1 LVIENGM
8 MTMEDMDV
16 KENAVGLPEGWEW
29 TTLGKVCTKIG
40 DIDHKMP
47 KQQESGY
54 PYVSTKDFTDDLKI
68 SFEKAKFVSKAD
80 YDQLSR
86 KIKPERGDIIFPRY
100 GTIGK
105 NILIDFDLEFLV
117 SYSCAVLKPNRKLV
131 LPEYLYS
138 FTLSPIVTEEIRKY
152 VVETTQANVGIAS
165 IKLFVFPLP
174 PLAEQERIVSKI
186 EELFSELEKGKEQIL
201 LAQQQLKTYRQAVL
215 KWAFEGRL
223 TNADVVDG
231 VLPEGWETVTISDVA
246 ESCLGKML
254 DKQKNKG
261 DLKPYLGNI
270 NVRWNSF
277 DLDDLSEM
285 RFEASEQTRF
295 GVVEGDL
302 IICEGGEPGR
312 AAIWKGTKEMMI
324 QKALHRVRFGERAT
338 APYFLHYLFLIAQ
351 SKELQKYFT
360 GTTIKHLTG
369 GSLKKVTFP
378 LAPLK
383 EQHRIVQEIE
393 SRLSVCDAME
403 ATLQT
408 SLAQAE
414 VLRQSVLKR
423 AFEGR
428 LV

>member
-1 LVIENGM
+1 MVIENGVM
-8 MTMEDMDV
+8 GMEGIRM
-16 KENAVGLPEGWEW
+16 KENEIVLPEGWEVKK
-29 TTLGKVCTKIG
+29 LGEFLDFAGGGTPDKSQKGYWDG
-40 DIDHKMP
+40 DIPWASVKDVKERYLTRT
-47 KQQESGY
+47 QDSI
-54 PYVSTKDFTDDLKI
+54 TKEGLNASASQMAKVGDVILITRISPGKTTIAKIDTAINQDLKI
-68 SFEKAKFVSKAD
+68 I
-80 YDQLSR
+80 R
-86 KIKPERGDIIFPRY
+86 PKIKIGALFLHYLFE
-100 GTIGK
+100 TIGK
-105 NILIDFDLEFLV
+105 EIVKASSGTTVLGIRLET
-117 SYSCAVLKPNRKLV
+117 LK
-131 LPEYLYS
+131 EI
-138 FTLSPIVTEEIRKY
+138 PI
-152 VVETTQANVGIAS
+152 
-165 IKLFVFPLP
+165 PLP
-174 PLAEQERIVSKI
+174 PIAEQHRIVSKI

-231 VLPEGWETVTISDVA
+231 VLPEGWETVTLSDVA
-246 ESCLGKML
+246 DSCLGKML
-254 DKQKNKG
+254 DKQKNRG

-277 DLDDLSEM
+277 QLDDLSEM
-285 RFEASEQTRF
+285 RFEASEQKRF

-312 AAIWKGTKEMMI
+312 AAIWKGKKEMMI
-324 QKALHRVRFGERAT
+324 QKALHRVRFGKRAT

-378 LAPLK
+378 LAPLE

-414 VLRQSVLKR
+414 VLRQSILKR

-428 LV
+428 LD

>member
-1 LVIENGM
+1 M
-8 MTMEDMDV
+8 
-16 KENAVGLPEGWEW
+16 LPEGWRTERLQNVCDIRDNLRSPIN
-29 TTLGKVCTKIG
+29 TAERNKRIEGKSQL
-40 DIDHKMP
+40 DL
-47 KQQESGY
+47 Y
-54 PYVSTKDFTDDLKI
+54 PYYGATGQVGWIDDYLTDGEYVLIGEDGAPFFDFA
-68 SFEKAKFVSKAD
+68 KAKAYLINGKTWVNNHAHILEAKPGISTNRFVLHYLNSFNYK
-80 YDQLSR
+80 
-86 KIKPERGDIIFPRY
+86 GFVN
-100 GTIGK
+100 GTTRLKLTKGS
-105 NILIDFDLEFLV
+105 LV
-117 SYSCAVLKPNRKLV
+117 
-131 LPEYLYS
+131 EI
-138 FTLSPIVTEEIRKY
+138 PI
-152 VVETTQANVGIAS
+152 
-165 IKLFVFPLP
+165 PLP

-231 VLPEGWETVTISDVA
+231 VLPEGRETVTLADVA
-246 ESCLGKML
+246 DSCLGKML

-261 DLKPYLGNI
+261 ELKPYLGNI

-285 RFEASEQTRF
+285 RFEASEQARY
-295 GVVEGDL
+295 GIVEGDL

-324 QKALHRVRFGERAT
+324 QKALHRVRFGKRAT
-338 APYFLHYLFLIAQ
+338 AQYFLHYLFLIAQ

-378 LAPLK
+378 LAPLE

-414 VLRQSVLKR
+414 VLRQCILKR

-428 LV
+428 LI